1 MLFASASLDKTLIVY
16 STETLSQISHLIG
29 HSEGISDLAWSS
41 DSTYICSASDDRTL
55 RIWDARAAECVKT
68 LKGHTDPVFCVNF
81 NPQSNLIVSGSYDET
96 VRVWDVKTGKA
107 LHVIRAHTLPV
118 TSVHFNRDGSLI
130 VSGSYDGSCKIWDT
144 ATGALLKT
152 LIDEKVP
159 AVSFAKFSPNGKFIL
174 VGTLDDTLG
183 NPTFGKYGVVL
194 SQLSSFFRQ
203 RDTLFLLSFLFSIKF
218 YPVVC
223 PLLPFLYFNDLFPR
237 SASEAMELLSGK
249 FLKIYTG
256 HVNRVYCIMPTFSVS
271 GEKYIVSG
279 SEDKCVYLWDLQGK
293 NLVQKLEGHTDT
305 VVSVS
310 CHPTVN
316 MIVSAGL
323 DNDRTVRVW
332 VQD

>member
-1 MLFASASLDKTLIVY
+1 MATTTTNSNPTPTYRPYRLKKTLSNHTRAVSSVKFSNNGMLFASASLDKTLIVY

-152 LIDEKVP
+152 LIDDKGP

-174 VGTLDDTLG
+174 VGTLDDTLV
-183 NPTFGKYGVVL
+183 K
-194 SQLSSFFRQ
+194 
-203 RDTLFLLSFLFSIKF
+203 
-218 YPVVC
+218 
-223 PLLPFLYFNDLFPR
+223 
-237 SASEAMELLSGK
+237 AMELLSGK